1 MKCYI
6 CGRELE
12 PEDIVL
18 IDFSPS
24 SEIVY
29 FCSKP
34 CRDEFREKRSID
46 HILDLMIERLYK
58 HSKAEDRDMLSEKL
72 RTEIEDILKKME
84 GDS

>member
-1 MKCYI
+1 MRCYI

-12 PEDIVL
+12 PEDMVL

-34 CRDEFREKRSID
+34 CRDEFREKRIVN
-46 HILDLMIERLYK
+46 HILDLMLERLYK
-58 HSKAEDRDMLSEKL
+58 RPKAEDRDRLSEKL

-84 GDS
+84 GDG

>member
-1 MKCYI
+1 MRCYI

-12 PEDIVL
+12 PEDMVL

-24 SEIVY
+24 YEIVY
-29 FCSKP
+29 FCSKA
-34 CRDEFREKRSID
+34 CRDEFREKVAVD

-58 HSKAEDRDMLSEKL
+58 HSKAEDEDMLSKKL

-84 GDS
+84 GDN